1 MQFGKW
7 LASCPRVKNACV
19 CLKDQLT
26 TMVFSSRVGAAQV
39 QGSGGVAAW
48 TAPLARVRWAAPV
61 TDDGHCQLHRSQ
73 GWCGARGHTG
83 AAVRRALTADALL
96 FVFQWHV
103 QVVYVLP
110 CLLMC
115 FSLCFSRTF
124 KV

>member
-61 TDDGHCQLHRSQ
+61 TDDNYI
-73 GWCGARGHTG
+73 ARKVG
-83 AAVRRALTADALL
+83 AALEGTPG
-96 FVFQWHV
+96 Q
-103 QVVYVLP
+103 QYVVP
-110 CLLMC
+110 
-115 FSLCFSRTF
+115 
-124 KV
+124 